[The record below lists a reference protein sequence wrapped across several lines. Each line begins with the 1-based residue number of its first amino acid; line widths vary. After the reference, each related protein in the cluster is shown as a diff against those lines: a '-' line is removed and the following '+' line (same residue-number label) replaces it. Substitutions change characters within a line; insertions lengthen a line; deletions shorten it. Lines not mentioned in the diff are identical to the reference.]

1 LASRCL
7 EAIFYGLG
15 LWTCGLGPE
24 GPGLGL
30 DLEGCVYN
38 FLASPS
44 DARKIIKLITVIITN

>member
-7 EAIFYGLG
+7 EAIFNGLG
-15 LWTCGLGPE
+15 LWTCGL